1 MICMRWTIILI
12 ESNSGHVRHARSDLR
27 LVLANMRMLFTLVT
41 MRPSHA
47 GDGAVVDRS
56 GAVVNCPGA
65 TDDR

>member
-1 MICMRWTIILI
+1 
-12 ESNSGHVRHARSDLR
+12 
-27 LVLANMRMLFTLVT
+27 MRMLFTLVT

-56 GAVVNCPGA
+56 GAVANCPGA